1 MTKKYA
7 REPTSKKCAK
17 AQSTDV
23 RAHFKNTYECAKM
36 LKGKTLK
43 EAREYYE
50 AVLDHKRC
58 VPFTKFNGCIGRT
71 AQAKEFKL
79 TQGRWPEKSIKVLQS
94 LLINLE
100 ANAIKEQLDIT
111 KLRIGHIQVNQ
122 AQKGRRRTYRAHG
135 RVTPYLSSPCHIEIW
150 AVEEQENVTKADDK
164 AGKVYSLK
172 KQAKN
177 TIRRFL
183 KVGGDKQ

>member
-17 AQSTDV
+17 AQSSDV

-36 LKGKTLK
+36 LKGKTIQ
-43 EAREYYE
+43 EARDYFD

-58 VPFTKFNGCIGRT
+58 VPFTKFNGGVGRT
-71 AQAKEFKL
+71 PQVKEFKL
-79 TQGRWPEKSIKVLQS
+79 TQGRWPEKSIKVLLS
-94 LLINLE
+94 LLTNLE
-100 ANAIKEQLDIT
+100 ANAVKEQLDLS
-111 KLRIGHIQVNQ
+111 KLRIGHVQVNQ
-122 AQKGRRRTYRAHG
+122 AQRGRRRTYRAHG
-135 RVTPYLSSPCHIEIW
+135 RITPYMSSPCHLEVW
-150 AVEEQENVTKADDK
+150 AVEEQDNVAKADNK
-164 AGKVYSLK
+164 AGRVLSLK

>member
-1 MTKKYA
+1 MTKSYA

-17 AQSTDV
+17 AQISDC
-23 RAHFKNTYECAKM
+23 RAHFKNTYEAAKM
-36 LKGKTLK
+36 LRGKTIK

-58 VPFTKFNGCIGRT
+58 VPYTKFNGCIGRT
-71 AQAKEFKL
+71 AQAKEFSV
-79 TQGRWPEKSIKVLQS
+79 TQGRWPEKSVKVLLD
-94 LLINLE
+94 LLTNLE
-100 ANAIKEQLDIT
+100 ANAVKEQLDLT
-111 KLRIGHIQVNQ
+111 KLKIGHVQVNR
-122 AQKGRRRTYRAHG
+122 AQRGRRRTYRAHG
-135 RVTPYLSSPCHIEIW
+135 RITPYMSSPCHIEVW
-150 AVEEQENVTKADDK
+150 AVEEQDNVAKADNK

-183 KVGGDKQ
+183 RVGGDKQ